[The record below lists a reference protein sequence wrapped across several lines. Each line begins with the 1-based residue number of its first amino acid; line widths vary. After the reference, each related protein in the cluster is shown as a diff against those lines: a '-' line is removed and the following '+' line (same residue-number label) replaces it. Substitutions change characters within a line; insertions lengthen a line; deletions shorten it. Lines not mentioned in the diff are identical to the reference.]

1 MSTNSLE
8 HLKQAK
14 TSLKAE
20 RKPVSQVQ
28 DALIQ
33 AKEITEF
40 VSVALSKE
48 NRWILQSG
56 EQESIVTMLKE
67 INLTKKELYDKCR
80 SPEHFSRDAD
90 RFLRMKHKI
99 NRQAECIHLS
109 LDQGFYNTEPLGF
122 SAGKAVELSLKQ
134 IRSIH
139 DGLQQGKWSRLPIEA
154 TAEDSAKKEVE
165 NLLKETEPLAD
176 QLLKNKNVSTFDPPM
191 TMEEVQSVYKYFQNV
206 SHIQELEKQAM
217 IDAISK
223 KSAQKL
229 AAPDEIL
236 ENLSSFERRLKNV
249 KVPGP
254 NQLPDWGID
263 LYNVSRTDM
272 FIRMHLLRI
281 PFEPLGFLKK
291 HLKTL
296 EEKKEADGTE
306 KCIADFYEHVAKQ
319 LEHHQLFIEI
329 FGGVGQ
335 TLSEVTGILQ
345 NLSISFGKIYHN
357 SSSQNITSNFLV
369 KALELIKGMLEKG
382 SKVADSKSQKLQE
395 LRQSV
400 REFNLFDE
408 PINEGILHALD
419 LLDQGKKEIGQYCE
433 QIHASLAALS
443 STSELDSR
451 TVYQYLKK
459 AYDDN
464 ARLTSAAMIF
474 GSVTQTCSLLDN
486 SIREVESML
495 KNLVKLPEQHPD
507 ASALYEQTISFLGN
521 EPELTENNL
530 KHSMEQVEELN
541 WILDE
546 MFGQSAEEEQRYLDE
561 LHSELRPVNGRV
573 QAQKI
578 KETAKQAESAE
589 KEVKKSKTTAP
600 NQSKSRKSK
609 KAEEADPLSRAKR
622 KNIYDPFEPYE
633 MTAIKDACKQ
643 MTSSEGK
650 MIYQVM
656 TNTHTFFTLLNKLE
670 STFKAGEGLE
680 NELEQDLEKSKTTQE
695 FLNNFARL
703 KFLPHGYCSNSNTPL
718 DYNQATCLFEAPKG
732 MEKHLKLSKSSI
744 GTPMQVF
751 KRLLRSMLGMDDPK
765 TLATIMS
772 PQVLS
777 IFEEDYMLKSE
788 DRKAVEEALQ
798 KT

>member
-206 SHIQELEKQAM
+206 SRIQELEKQAM
-217 IDAISK
+217 VDAISK

-236 ENLSSFERRLKNV
+236 ENLSSFERKLKNS
-249 KVPGP
+249 KDPSP
-254 NQLPDWGID
+254 NKLPDWGID

-306 KCIADFYEHVAKQ
+306 KCIANFHEHVAKQ
-319 LEHHQLFIEI
+319 LEHLQLFIEI

-400 REFNLFDE
+400 REFNLFDD

-486 SIREVESML
+486 SIKEVESML

-573 QAQKI
+573 RAQKI
-578 KETAKQAESAE
+578 KEAAKQAESAE
-589 KEVKKSKTTAP
+589 KEEKKSKTTALD
-600 NQSKSRKSK
+600 QSKSRKSK

>member
-1 MSTNSLE
+1 MSNNTLE
-8 HLKQAK
+8 QLKQAK
-14 TSLKAE
+14 TSIKAE

-28 DALIQ
+28 DALKQ

-134 IRSIH
+134 IRNVH
-139 DGLQQGKWSRLPIEA
+139 DGLKKGKWTSLPIEVP
-154 TAEDSAKKEVE
+154 AENSAIKEVE
-165 NLLKETEPLAD
+165 NILKETEPLAD
-176 QLLKNKNVSTFDPPM
+176 QLLKNKNVSTFNPPM
-191 TMEEVQSVYKYFQNV
+191 TMEEVNSVYKYFQNV
-206 SHIQELEKQAM
+206 SRIQELEQQAM
-217 IDAISK
+217 VVAISN
-223 KSAQKL
+223 KSAKKIPV
-229 AAPDEIL
+229 PDEIL
-236 ENLSSFERRLKNV
+236 ENLSIFERKLKNV
-249 KVPGP
+249 KVSST
-254 NQLPDWGID
+254 NKLPDWGID
-263 LYNVSRTDM
+263 LYNLSRTDM

-281 PFEPLGFLKK
+281 PFEPLVFLKK

-296 EEKKEADGTE
+296 QEKNAADGIE
-306 KCIADFYEHVAKQ
+306 KSTADFFEQLTKQ
-319 LEHHQLFIEI
+319 LGNLQQFIEI

-335 TLSEVTGILQ
+335 TLNEITGILQ

-382 SKVADSKSQKLQE
+382 SKVADSKSQKLQN
-395 LRQSV
+395 LKQSV

-408 PINEGILHALD
+408 PINEGVLYALD
-419 LLDQGKKEIGQYCE
+419 LLDQGKKEIDKYCE
-433 QIHASLAALS
+433 QIRVSLTTLS
-443 STSELDSR
+443 STSGLDSR

-474 GSVTQTCSLLDN
+474 GSVTQTCSILDN
-486 SIREVESML
+486 SIKEVESIL
-495 KNLVKLPEQHPD
+495 QNLIKLPEKNPD
-507 ASALYEQTISFLGN
+507 ASTLYKQTISFLGN
-521 EPELTENNL
+521 EPELTEDNL
-530 KHSMEQVEELN
+530 KHSMEQVDELN
-541 WILDE
+541 WIIDE
-546 MFGQSAEEEQRYLDE
+546 MFGHSAEEEQRYLDE
-561 LHSELRPVNGRV
+561 LNSELRPVNGRI

-578 KETAKQAESAE
+578 KEANKKTEEAK
-589 KEVKKSKTTAP
+589 KDVNKIKKTD
-600 NQSKSRKSK
+600 QIQYKSRKSK
-609 KAEEADPLSRAKR
+609 QAEEANPLSRAKR

-633 MTAIKDACKQ
+633 MEAIKDVCKQ

-656 TNTHTFFTLLNKLE
+656 TNTHTFFTLLNKME
-670 STFKAGEGLE
+670 STYKAGEGLE
-680 NELEQDLEKSKTTQE
+680 IELEQDLEKSKTTQE

-718 DYNQATCLFEAPKG
+718 DYNQDTCLFDAPKG

-744 GTPMQVF
+744 GTPMLAF
-751 KRLLRSMLGMDDPK
+751 KRLLRSILGMDDPK

-772 PQVLS
+772 PQALS

-788 DRKAVEEALQ
+788 DKKALEEALQ

>member
-134 IRSIH
+134 IHSIH

-165 NLLKETEPLAD
+165 NLLKETEPLGD

-206 SHIQELEKQAM
+206 SRIQELEKQAM
-217 IDAISK
+217 VDAISK

-236 ENLSSFERRLKNV
+236 ENLSSFERKLKNI
-249 KVPGP
+249 KIPGP
-254 NQLPDWGID
+254 NKLPGWGID

-306 KCIADFYEHVAKQ
+306 KCIADFHEHVAKQ
-319 LEHHQLFIEI
+319 LEHLQLFIEI

-400 REFNLFDE
+400 REFNLFDD

-546 MFGQSAEEEQRYLDE
+546 MFGHGAEEEQRYLDE

-578 KETAKQAESAE
+578 KEAAKQAESAE

-609 KAEEADPLSRAKR
+609 KGEEADPLSRAKR

-788 DRKAVEEALQ
+788 DRKALEEALQ

>member
-20 RKPVSQVQ
+20 RRPVSQVQ

-206 SHIQELEKQAM
+206 SRIQELEKQAM
-217 IDAISK
+217 VDAISK

-236 ENLSSFERRLKNV
+236 ENLSSFERKLKNV

-254 NQLPDWGID
+254 NKLPGWGID

-296 EEKKEADGTE
+296 EGKKEADGTE
-306 KCIADFYEHVAKQ
+306 KCIADFHEHVAKQ
-319 LEHHQLFIEI
+319 LEHLQLFIEI

-400 REFNLFDE
+400 REFNLFDD

-474 GSVTQTCSLLDN
+474 
-486 SIREVESML
+486 EVL
-495 KNLVKLPEQHPD
+495 PKLAH
-507 ASALYEQTISFLGN
+507 F
-521 EPELTENNL
+521 
-530 KHSMEQVEELN
+530 
-541 WILDE
+541 WII
-546 MFGQSAEEEQRYLDE
+546 QS
-561 LHSELRPVNGRV
+561 
-573 QAQKI
+573 
-578 KETAKQAESAE
+578 
-589 KEVKKSKTTAP
+589 
-600 NQSKSRKSK
+600 
-609 KAEEADPLSRAKR
+609 
-622 KNIYDPFEPYE
+622 
-633 MTAIKDACKQ
+633 
-643 MTSSEGK
+643 GK
-650 MIYQVM
+650 
-656 TNTHTFFTLLNKLE
+656 
-670 STFKAGEGLE
+670 
-680 NELEQDLEKSKTTQE
+680 
-695 FLNNFARL
+695 
-703 KFLPHGYCSNSNTPL
+703 
-718 DYNQATCLFEAPKG
+718 
-732 MEKHLKLSKSSI
+732 
-744 GTPMQVF
+744 
-751 KRLLRSMLGMDDPK
+751 
-765 TLATIMS
+765 
-772 PQVLS
+772 
-777 IFEEDYMLKSE
+777 
-788 DRKAVEEALQ
+788 
-798 KT
+798 

>member
-1 MSTNSLE
+1 
-8 HLKQAK
+8 
-14 TSLKAE
+14 
-20 RKPVSQVQ
+20 
-28 DALIQ
+28 
-33 AKEITEF
+33 
-40 VSVALSKE
+40 
-48 NRWILQSG
+48 
-56 EQESIVTMLKE
+56 MLKE

-206 SHIQELEKQAM
+206 SRIQELEKQAM
-217 IDAISK
+217 VDAISK

-236 ENLSSFERRLKNV
+236 ENLSSFERKLKNV

-254 NQLPDWGID
+254 NKLPDWGID

-291 HLKTL
+291 HLKSL

-306 KCIADFYEHVAKQ
+306 KCIADFHEHVAKQ
-319 LEHHQLFIEI
+319 LEHLQLFIEI

-400 REFNLFDE
+400 REFNLFDD

-546 MFGQSAEEEQRYLDE
+546 MFGHSAEEEQRYLDE

-578 KETAKQAESAE
+578 KEAAKQAESAE

>member
-1 MSTNSLE
+1 MSTNTLE
-8 HLKQAK
+8 QLKQAK

-20 RKPVSQVQ
+20 RKPVPQIQ
-28 DALIQ
+28 DAIIQ
-33 AKEITEF
+33 AKNITEF

-48 NRWILQSG
+48 NRWILQPG
-56 EQESIVTMLKE
+56 EQESIVSMLNE
-67 INLTKKELYDKCR
+67 INLTKKELYEKCR
-80 SPEHFSRDAD
+80 SPEYFSRDPD

-122 SAGKAVELSLKQ
+122 SAGKAVELSFKK

-139 DGLQQGKWSRLPIEA
+139 KGLLQGKWSRLPIEA
-154 TAEDSAKKEVE
+154 TVDDSDKKEVE
-165 NLLKETEPLAD
+165 DLLKETEPLAD

-191 TMEEVQSVYKYFQNV
+191 TIEEVQSVYKYFQNI
-206 SHIQELEKQAM
+206 SRIQELEKQAM
-217 IDAISK
+217 LGAISK
-223 KSAQKL
+223 KSIQKQTP
-229 AAPDEIL
+229 PDEIL
-236 ENLSSFERRLKNV
+236 DNLSSFEKSLKNV
-249 KVPGP
+249 KIPAP
-254 NQLPDWGID
+254 NKLPRWGID

-281 PFEPLGFLKK
+281 PFEPLGFLKNN
-291 HLKTL
+291 LKKL
-296 EEKKEADGTE
+296 EEKKEVDGTE
-306 KCIADFYEHVAKQ
+306 KCIADYHEHIANQ
-319 LEHHQLFIEI
+319 LEHLKLFFEM

-335 TLSEVTGILQ
+335 TLIEVTGILQ

-357 SSSQNITSNFLV
+357 SSSQNITCNFLI

-382 SKVADSKSQKLQE
+382 SKIADSKSQKLQE

-400 REFNLFDE
+400 RKFNLFDE

-419 LLDQGKKEIGQYCE
+419 LLDQGKKEMVQYSE
-433 QIHASLAALS
+433 KIHASLVTLS

-459 AYDDN
+459 AYDEN

-474 GSVTQTCSLLDN
+474 GSVTKTCSLLND
-486 SIREVESML
+486 SIREVESMI
-495 KNLVKLPEQHPD
+495 NDLVKLPEQHTE
-507 ASALYEQTISFLGN
+507 ASALYEQTIAFLGN
-521 EPELTENNL
+521 EPKLTENNL
-530 KHSMEQVEELN
+530 KNSMEQVEELN

-546 MFGQSAEEEQRYLDE
+546 IFGHSAEEEQRYLDE
-561 LHSELRPVNGRV
+561 LHLELRTVNDRV
-573 QAQKI
+573 KTRKI
-578 KETAKQAESAE
+578 KEASKKAESVE
-589 KEVKKSKTTAP
+589 KDVEKIKQTPLT
-600 NQSKSRKSK
+600 QSKYKKSK
-609 KAEEADPLSRAKR
+609 KADDADPLSRAKR
-622 KNIYDPFEPYE
+622 KNIYDPFETFE
-633 MTAIKDACKQ
+633 MTAIKGACKK

-656 TNTHTFFTLLNKLE
+656 VNTHTFFTLLNKME
-670 STFKAGEGLE
+670 STFKEGEGLE
-680 NELEQDLEKSKTTQE
+680 IELEQDLEKSKTTQE

-703 KFLPHGYCSNSNTPL
+703 KFLPHGYCNNSNTPL
-718 DYNQATCLFEAPKG
+718 DYNQNTCLFESPKG
-732 MEKHLKLSKSSI
+732 QEKHLKLSKSSI

-751 KRLLRSMLGMDDPK
+751 KRLLRSILGMDDPK

-772 PQVLS
+772 PQALS

-788 DRKAVEEALQ
+788 DKRSLEEALQ

>member
-8 HLKQAK
+8 QLKQAK
-14 TSLKAE
+14 TSLKTE

-99 NRQAECIHLS
+99 NRQAVCIHLS
-109 LDQGFYNTEPLGF
+109 LDQGFYNTEPLGL

-134 IRSIH
+134 IRGIH

-154 TAEDSAKKEVE
+154 KAEDSAKKEVE

-206 SHIQELEKQAM
+206 SRIQELEKQAM
-217 IDAISK
+217 VDAISK

-254 NQLPDWGID
+254 NQLPGWGID

-306 KCIADFYEHVAKQ
+306 KCIANFHEHIARQ
-319 LEHHQLFIEI
+319 LEHLQLFIEI
-329 FGGVGQ
+329 FVGVGQ

-357 SSSQNITSNFLV
+357 SSSQNITGNFLV

-400 REFNLFDE
+400 REFNLFDA

-433 QIHASLAALS
+433 QIHDSLAALS

-459 AYDDN
+459 AYDEN

-474 GSVTQTCSLLDN
+474 GSVTQTCSLLDD

-495 KNLVKLPEQHPD
+495 KNLVKLPEQHTD

-530 KHSMEQVEELN
+530 KHSMGQVEELN

-546 MFGQSAEEEQRYLDE
+546 MFGQSTEEEQRYLDE

-578 KETAKQAESAE
+578 KEAAKQAESAE

-656 TNTHTFFTLLNKLE
+656 TNTHTFFTLLNKME

-765 TLATIMS
+765 TLATIVS

-788 DRKAVEEALQ
+788 DRKALEEALQ

>member
-20 RKPVSQVQ
+20 RKPVAQVQ

-40 VSVALSKE
+40 VSAALSKE

-99 NRQAECIHLS
+99 NRQTECIHLS

-139 DGLQQGKWSRLPIEA
+139 DGLQQGKWTRLPIEA
-154 TAEDSAKKEVE
+154 TAEDSAKKEIE
-165 NLLKETEPLAD
+165 NLLKETEPLAE

-191 TMEEVQSVYKYFQNV
+191 TMEEVQSVYKYFLNV
-206 SHIQELEKQAM
+206 SRIQELEKQAM
-217 IDAISK
+217 LDAISK
-223 KSAQKL
+223 KSTHKL
-229 AAPDEIL
+229 ATPDEIL
-236 ENLSSFERRLKNV
+236 EKLSSFERKLKNF

-254 NQLPDWGID
+254 NKLPGWGID

-281 PFEPLGFLKK
+281 PFEPLGFLNKNLKK
-291 HLKTL
+291 L

-306 KCIADFYEHVAKQ
+306 KSIANFHEHVVKL
-319 LEHHQLFIEI
+319 LEHLQSFIEI
-329 FGGVGQ
+329 FGGVAL
-335 TLSEVTGILQ
+335 TVSEVTGILQ

-357 SSSQNITSNFLV
+357 SSSQSITSNFLV

-382 SKVADSKSQKLQE
+382 SKVADSKSQKLKD

-419 LLDQGKKEIGQYCE
+419 LLDQGKMEIGQYCE
-433 QIHASLAALS
+433 KIHASLAALS

-459 AYDDN
+459 AYDEN

-495 KNLVKLPEQHPD
+495 KILVKLPEQHSD
-507 ASALYEQTISFLGN
+507 ASALYDQTISFLGN

-530 KHSMEQVEELN
+530 KHSMEQVEELY

-561 LHSELRPVNGRV
+561 LNSELQPINGRV

-578 KETAKQAESAE
+578 KEAAKQAESE
-589 KEVKKSKTTAP
+589 EQEVRKRKTTAP

-609 KAEEADPLSRAKR
+609 RTEESDPLSRAKR

-650 MIYQVM
+650 MFYQVI
-656 TNTHTFFTLLNKLE
+656 TNTHIFFTLLNKME

-703 KFLPHGYCSNSNTPL
+703 KFLPHGYCSNGNTPL
-718 DYNQATCLFEAPKG
+718 DYNNATCLFEAPKG
-732 MEKHLKLSKSSI
+732 MDKHLKLSKSSI

-788 DRKAVEEALQ
+788 DRKALEDALQ
-798 KT
+798 NT

>member
-206 SHIQELEKQAM
+206 SRIQELEKQAM
-217 IDAISK
+217 VDAISK
-223 KSAQKL
+223 KSTQKL

-236 ENLSSFERRLKNV
+236 ENLSSFERKLKNF

-306 KCIADFYEHVAKQ
+306 KCIANFHEHVAKQ
-319 LEHHQLFIEI
+319 LEHLQLFIEI

-400 REFNLFDE
+400 REFNLFDD

-578 KETAKQAESAE
+578 REAAKQAESAE

-656 TNTHTFFTLLNKLE
+656 TNTHTFFTLLNKME

>member
-8 HLKQAK
+8 QLKQAK
-14 TSLKAE
+14 STLQAE

-109 LDQGFYNTEPLGF
+109 LDQGFYNTEPQGF

-134 IRSIH
+134 IRGIH

-206 SHIQELEKQAM
+206 SRIQELEKQAM
-217 IDAISK
+217 LEAISK

-236 ENLSSFERRLKNV
+236 ENLSNFERKLKNV

-254 NQLPDWGID
+254 NKLPGWGIE
-263 LYNVSRTDM
+263 LCNVSRTDM

-291 HLKTL
+291 HLETL
-296 EEKKEADGTE
+296 EEKKESDGTE
-306 KCIADFYEHVAKQ
+306 KSIVDFHEHAAKQ
-319 LEHHQLFIEI
+319 LEHLQLFVET

-369 KALELIKGMLEKG
+369 KALDLIKGMLEKG

-408 PINEGILHALD
+408 PITEGILHALD
-419 LLDQGKKEIGQYCE
+419 LLDQGKKEMGQYCE
-433 QIHASLAALS
+433 QINTSLATLS
-443 STSELDSR
+443 STSDLDSR
-451 TVYQYLKK
+451 TVFKYLQK

-474 GSVTQTCSLLDN
+474 GSVTQTCVLLDN
-486 SIREVESML
+486 SIREVELML

-546 MFGQSAEEEQRYLDE
+546 MFGHGAEEEQRYLDE
-561 LHSELRPVNGRV
+561 LQSELRPVNGRV

-578 KETAKQAESAE
+578 KEAAKEAESAE
-589 KEVKKSKTTAP
+589 KDVKRSKTTAL

-633 MTAIKDACKQ
+633 MTAIKDASKQ

-650 MIYQVM
+650 MIYLVL
-656 TNTHTFFTLLNKLE
+656 TNTHTFFTLLNKME
-670 STFKAGEGLE
+670 STFKAGAGLE

-695 FLNNFARL
+695 FLNNYARL

-751 KRLLRSMLGMDDPK
+751 KRLLRSILGMDDPK
-765 TLATIMS
+765 TLATIIN

>member
-1 MSTNSLE
+1 MSNNSLE
-8 HLKQAK
+8 QLKQAK
-14 TSLKAE
+14 TSIKAE
-20 RKPVSQVQ
+20 RQPVSQVQ
-28 DALIQ
+28 DALKQ

-56 EQESIVTMLKE
+56 EQESILTMLKE

-99 NRQAECIHLS
+99 NRKAECIHLS

-134 IRSIH
+134 IRNVY
-139 DGLQQGKWSRLPIEA
+139 DGLKKGKWTRLPIDA
-154 TAEDSAKKEVE
+154 TAENSAIKEVE
-165 NLLKETEPLAD
+165 NILKETEPLAD
-176 QLLKNKNVSTFDPPM
+176 QLLNNKNVSTFDPPM
-191 TMEEVQSVYKYFQNV
+191 TMEEVNSVYKYFQNV
-206 SHIQELEKQAM
+206 SRIQELEKQAM
-217 IDAISK
+217 VATISK
-223 KSAQKL
+223 KSAKKL
-229 AAPDEIL
+229 AVPDEIL
-236 ENLSSFERRLKNV
+236 ENLSIFERKLKNV
-249 KVPGP
+249 KVSST
-254 NQLPDWGID
+254 NKLPDWGID
-263 LYNVSRTDM
+263 LYNLSRTDM

-281 PFEPLGFLKK
+281 PFEPLVFLKK

-296 EEKKEADGTE
+296 EEKNEADGIE
-306 KCIADFYEHVAKQ
+306 KCTANFYEHLTKQ
-319 LEHHQLFIEI
+319 LDNLQQFIEI

-335 TLSEVTGILQ
+335 TLNEVTGILQ

-382 SKVADSKSQKLQE
+382 SKVADSKSQKLQK
-395 LRQSV
+395 LKQSV
-400 REFNLFDE
+400 REFSLFDE
-408 PINEGILHALD
+408 PINEGVLYALD
-419 LLDQGKKEIGQYCE
+419 LLDQGKKEIDQYCE
-433 QIHASLAALS
+433 QIKVSLTTLS

-474 GSVTQTCSLLDN
+474 GSVTQTCSILDN

-495 KNLVKLPEQHPD
+495 KNLVKLPEKHPD
-507 ASALYEQTISFLGN
+507 ASTLYEQTISFLGN
-521 EPELTENNL
+521 EPELTEDNL
-530 KHSMEQVEELN
+530 KHSMEQVDELN
-541 WILDE
+541 WIIDE
-546 MFGQSAEEEQRYLDE
+546 MFGHSAEEEQRYLDE
-561 LHSELRPVNGRV
+561 LNSELQPVNGRI
-573 QAQKI
+573 QARKI
-578 KETAKQAESAE
+578 KEDAKKTEDA
-589 KEVKKSKTTAP
+589 KKDVNNIKTTDQI
-600 NQSKSRKSK
+600 QSKSRKSI
-609 KAEEADPLSRAKR
+609 KAEEANPLSRSKR
-622 KNIYDPFEPYE
+622 KNIYDPFEPFE
-633 MTAIKDACKQ
+633 MRAIKEVCKQ
-643 MTSSEGK
+643 MTTSEGK

-656 TNTHTFFTLLNKLE
+656 TNTHTFFTLLNKME
-670 STFKAGEGLE
+670 STYKAGEGLE
-680 NELEQDLEKSKTTQE
+680 IELEQDLEKSKTTQE

-718 DYNQATCLFEAPKG
+718 DYNQDTCLFDAPKG

-744 GTPMQVF
+744 GTPMQAF
-751 KRLLRSMLGMDDPK
+751 KRLLRSILGMDDPK

-772 PQVLS
+772 PQALS

-788 DRKAVEEALQ
+788 DRKALEEALQ

>member
-14 TSLKAE
+14 TSLKTE

-139 DGLQQGKWSRLPIEA
+139 DGLQQGKWTRLPIEA

-206 SHIQELEKQAM
+206 SRIQELEKQAM
-217 IDAISK
+217 VDAISK
-223 KSAQKL
+223 KSTQKL

-236 ENLSSFERRLKNV
+236 ENLSSFERKLKNV

-254 NQLPDWGID
+254 NKLPDWGID

-306 KCIADFYEHVAKQ
+306 KCIANFHEHVAKQ
-319 LEHHQLFIEI
+319 LEHLQLFIEI

-335 TLSEVTGILQ
+335 TLSDVTSILQ

-400 REFNLFDE
+400 REFNLFDD

-578 KETAKQAESAE
+578 KEAAKKAESAE
-589 KEVKKSKTTAP
+589 KGEKKSKTTAP

-609 KAEEADPLSRAKR
+609 KVEEADPLSRAKR

-633 MTAIKDACKQ
+633 MTAIKNASKQ

-656 TNTHTFFTLLNKLE
+656 TNTHTFFTLLNKME

>member
-99 NRQAECIHLS
+99 NRQVECIHLS

-139 DGLQQGKWSRLPIEA
+139 DGLQQGKWSRLPVKA
-154 TAEDSAKKEVE
+154 TAEDSAIKEVE

-206 SHIQELEKQAM
+206 SRIQELEKQAM
-217 IDAISK
+217 VDAISK

-236 ENLSSFERRLKNV
+236 ENLSSFERKLKNV
-249 KVPGP
+249 KIPGP
-254 NQLPDWGID
+254 NKLPGWGID
-263 LYNVSRTDM
+263 LYNLSCTDM

-296 EEKKEADGTE
+296 EEKKEADRTE
-306 KCIADFYEHVAKQ
+306 KCIADFQEHVAKQ
-319 LEHHQLFIEI
+319 LEHLQLFIEI

-400 REFNLFDE
+400 REFNLFDD

-546 MFGQSAEEEQRYLDE
+546 MFGHGAEEEQRYLDE

-578 KETAKQAESAE
+578 KEAAKQAESAE

-609 KAEEADPLSRAKR
+609 KGEEADPLSRAKR

-695 FLNNFARL
+695 FLNNYARL

-772 PQVLS
+772 HQVLS

>member
-206 SHIQELEKQAM
+206 SRIQELEKQAM
-217 IDAISK
+217 VDAISK

-236 ENLSSFERRLKNV
+236 ENLSSFERKLKNV

-254 NQLPDWGID
+254 SKLPGSGID
-263 LYNVSRTDM
+263 LYNLSRTDM

-306 KCIADFYEHVAKQ
+306 KCIADFHEHVAKQ
-319 LEHHQLFIEI
+319 LEHLQLFIEI

-400 REFNLFDE
+400 REFNLFDD

-433 QIHASLAALS
+433 QIYASLAALS

-578 KETAKQAESAE
+578 KEAAKQAESAE
-589 KEVKKSKTTAP
+589 KEVNKTKTTAP

-609 KAEEADPLSRAKR
+609 KGEEADPLSRAKR

-695 FLNNFARL
+695 FLNNYARL

-788 DRKAVEEALQ
+788 DRKALEEALQ